1 MKFISNKIVTK
12 QVSLEDA
19 MKVVQGKKSPSL
31 DDVLA
36 SIKKGNERTEPVEAK
51 KTEEVKPRETTAK
64 VEVKVD
70 DSIKKE
76 ANLENLGDKAAP
88 PFGNK
93 KDDEKDD
100 KDDKKG
106 DKEDKKD
113 EKKDD
118 KEDKKDDK
126 KTEKEESCSAASSK
140 SIKIAKQ
147 LDFRSWEAQDV
158 VQAWG
163 QHGSM
168 EKCVENV
175 KGHTTDAKVYCK
187 LLQVSSQLAKKS
199 LTKTAKKQKNQPKKA
214 NKGTWLKV
222 SKLTGKQRSML
233 ESYYRKLY
241 GDMYVDALLRDY

>member
-19 MKVVQGKKSPSL
+19 MKVVQGKKNPSL

-36 SIKKGNERTEPVEAK
+36 SIKKGNEPAKPVEAK
-51 KTEEVKPRETTAK
+51 KTEEVQPKETVAS

-70 DSIKKE
+70 DSLKKE
-76 ANLENLGDKAAP
+76 ANLDNLGDSAAP
-88 PFGNK
+88 PFGK
-93 KDDEKDD
+93 KDEEDDKKEDD
-100 KDDKKG
+100 KDEDKK
-106 DKEDKKD
+106 DKKEEKDEKKD
-113 EKKDD
+113 EKKD
-118 KEDKKDDK
+118 ENE
-126 KTEKEESCSAASSK
+126 TCSASSGK
-140 SIKIAKQ
+140 TIKIAKQ

-158 VQAWG
+158 VKAWG

-168 EKCVENV
+168 DKCVENV
-175 KGHTTDAKVYCK
+175 KGHTSDAKIYCK

-199 LTKTAKKQKNQPKKA
+199 LTKTAKKQENHPKKA
-214 NKGTWLKV
+214 KKGTWMKV

-233 ESYYRKLY
+233 EEYYRKLY